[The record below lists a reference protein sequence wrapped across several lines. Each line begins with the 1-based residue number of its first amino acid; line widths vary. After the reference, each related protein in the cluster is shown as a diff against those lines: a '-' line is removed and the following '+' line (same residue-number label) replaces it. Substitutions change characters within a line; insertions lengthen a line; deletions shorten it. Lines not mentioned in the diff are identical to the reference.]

1 MVFPA
6 SFFFIFVFSI
16 QLTVNKCTIWSLLM
30 TGFEPLTSGVRSD
43 HSTNWAITT
52 AHEAFFLPIVG
63 NLFSV
68 PSQWLTRCFFKQD
81 LQDFVKFQ
89 LILPFLSA
97 NRYFRY
103 FPLFFLDIC
112 HSTAVVRCTRMMA
125 YNQDKAFVWLEK
137 VKIRKGNPTNASNG
151 LKYFL
156 LQLKWFEQV
165 LMDFRFQQLLEVPS
179 ENDDE
184 DKYTS
189 VSDDPLSNLI
199 LEVIKNDNLRR
210 IERSKRHEMEHSI
223 LMAAKLISPVTC

>member
-30 TGFEPLTSGVRSD
+30 TGFEPRTSGVRSD
-43 HSTNWAITT
+43 CSTNWAITT

-156 LQLKWFEQV
+156 FSWNDLNRFLWISGSSSYSRSLQRTTTRTSTPPCPTIPCPTWSWRWSRTTTWGGSNAPKGMKWST
-165 LMDFRFQQLLEVPS
+165 PS
-179 ENDDE
+179 WWPQNWF
-184 DKYTS
+184 
-189 VSDDPLSNLI
+189 
-199 LEVIKNDNLRR
+199 LR
-210 IERSKRHEMEHSI
+210 
-223 LMAAKLISPVTC
+223 